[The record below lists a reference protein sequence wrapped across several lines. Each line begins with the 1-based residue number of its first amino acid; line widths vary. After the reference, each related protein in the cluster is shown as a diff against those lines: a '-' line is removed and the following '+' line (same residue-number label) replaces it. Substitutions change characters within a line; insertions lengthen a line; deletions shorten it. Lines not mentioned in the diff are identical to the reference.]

1 MDVKYDFYDAQGH
14 IKSGWSPDLL
24 DLIWSGK
31 SNLQRVFGD
40 WASYIGY
47 RNSSSGATGAFVL
60 GNGGGNFQNE
70 FEGTLVRGDEIYGYN
85 RFNFKLYA
93 GYTSEPYLDSKVVE
107 LDQLSATVYDEMGPQ
122 IQDARIISQNH
133 ILLYFDEDIMHD
145 ESTEIENYILESEN
159 GYIDINS
166 AQLQW
171 GRRILLYSEQII
183 DEEGLIL
190 TINNLTDYS
199 GNTLEWN
206 QINVHPLEVIPH
218 LVGDFNDWNPEN
230 LDYEFIFNENGFWE
244 VDIELDEGVYEYKV
258 IESTQWNGND
268 WPEINQIIELSNN
281 QDVRIKMN
289 PGFYIGN
296 KNGDEFVIHQNPIIT
311 GNFMDEIEGENW
323 NLDDLTGEMYDDNDN
338 GVFEFQAFIPAG
350 DWEYKVALNGNW
362 DQDTHGGAMN
372 FNLYSNGM
380 DMSLFKYDLSNNS
393 TSYELIENEDCL
405 GNGDV
410 NSDNLINI
418 VDVVSVVNYILGQQ
432 EFTAMQICSA
442 DRNFD
447 GNINIAD
454 IVITVT
460 EILE

>member
-1 MDVKYDFYDAQGH
+1 
-14 IKSGWSPDLL
+14 
-24 DLIWSGK
+24 
-31 SNLQRVFGD
+31 
-40 WASYIGY
+40 
-47 RNSSSGATGAFVL
+47 
-60 GNGGGNFQNE
+60 
-70 FEGTLVRGDEIYGYN
+70 
-85 RFNFKLYA
+85 
-93 GYTSEPYLDSKVVE
+93 
-107 LDQLSATVYDEMGPQ
+107 
-122 IQDARIISQNH
+122 
-133 ILLYFDEDIMHD
+133 
-145 ESTEIENYILESEN
+145 
-159 GYIDINS
+159 
-166 AQLQW
+166 
-171 GRRILLYSEQII
+171 
-183 DEEGLIL
+183 
-190 TINNLTDYS
+190 
-199 GNTLEWN
+199 
-206 QINVHPLEVIPH
+206 
-218 LVGDFNDWNPEN
+218 
-230 LDYEFIFNENGFWE
+230 
-244 VDIELDEGVYEYKV
+244 
-258 IESTQWNGND
+258 
-268 WPEINQIIELSNN
+268 
-281 QDVRIKMN
+281 MN